1 MLPSIS
7 PIYKKSSE
15 VTTSKFMSLFAEIES
30 LLFGFAMRLT
40 SSKENAKDLMQ
51 ETLMRC
57 YANKHKFEAG
67 TNFKSWMTTVMY
79 HSFVNH
85 YRKRKSKRKVLQ
97 TVNNYSQ
104 ITEGKSIGV
113 RADEDLL
120 HKELKSIVNELPNKF
135 HHPFQMLLDGY
146 KYQEISETLD
156 VPIGTIKS
164 RIHYA
169 RQKTKKKL
177 NEIYDVNGRN

>member
-1 MLPSIS
+1 MLPFIS
-7 PIYKKSSE
+7 PNYKKLSG
-15 VTTSKFMSLFAEIES
+15 VTTSEFMSLFAEVES

-40 SSKENAKDLMQ
+40 GNKENAKDLMQ

-57 YANKHKFEAG
+57 FANKHKFQSG

-85 YRKRKSKRKVLQ
+85 YRKRKSKQKVLQ
-97 TVNNYSQ
+97 TVSNYNQ
-104 ITEGKSIGV
+104 ITQDKSIGV

-120 HKELKSIVNELPNKF
+120 YKELKSIISELPNKF
-135 HHPFQMLLDGY
+135 HNPFQMLLDGY

-169 RQKTKKKL
+169 RQKIKKRL
-177 NEIYDVNGRN
+177 SIIYDVNMRN